1 MMTRILCMPTLC
13 ADIFEQSGEILPGG
27 EALNFACIAS
37 RYDHVKLSLLGAIG
51 DDPAGHRI
59 IEVIDEYG
67 IDRQHVHVLPE
78 GRTATH
84 MISIDEHGDRYFKPG
99 AWDGGV
105 LDIYRLSDADAA
117 ALHASDVVFC
127 TWFSP
132 NFREALE
139 LRKAGRFRLAV
150 DFDIERNFA
159 KMEAVLPFVDFF
171 MISGDDSVLPVAK
184 AWSEKYDGLFNVT
197 LAANGSVTYHHGQEY
212 RVQAVPVKE
221 VIDTTGCGD
230 SYHAGFICSYVKDG
244 DIIAAMNE
252 GSKVASET
260 LAHLGGF

>member
-1 MMTRILCMPTLC
+1 MIRVLCLPTLC

-37 RYDHVKLSLLGAIG
+37 RYDHVALSLLGAIG
-51 DDPAGHRI
+51 NDPAGHRI
-59 IEVIDEYG
+59 LEVIDEYG
-67 IDRQHVHVLPE
+67 INRDHVHVLPE

-105 LDIYRLSDADAA
+105 LDIYRLSEKDAE
-117 ALHASDVVFC
+117 ALYASDVVFV
-127 TWFSP
+127 TWYSP
-132 NFREALE
+132 NFREALA
-139 LRKAGRFRLAV
+139 LRKEGHFRLAV
-150 DFDIERNFA
+150 DFDIERDFD
-159 KMEAVLPFVDFF
+159 KMEAVLPWVDFF

-184 AWSEKYDGLFNVT
+184 AWSEKHDGLFNVT
-197 LAANGSVTYHHGQEY
+197 LAAEGSVTYLHGQEY
-212 RVQAVPVKE
+212 RVKAVPVAE

-230 SYHAGFICSYVKDG
+230 SYHAGFVCSYMKDG
-244 DIIAAMNE
+244 DILAAMHE

-260 LAHLGGF
+260 LSHLGGF

>member
-1 MMTRILCMPTLC
+1 MTRILCMPTLC

-37 RYDHVKLSLLGAIG
+37 RYDHVQLSLLGAIG
-51 DDPAGHRI
+51 DDPAGRRI
-59 IEVIDEYG
+59 IEVIDEHG
-67 IDRQHVHVLPE
+67 INRDHVHVLPE
-78 GRTATH
+78 GATATH

-99 AWDGGV
+99 AWNGGV
-105 LDIYRLSDADAA
+105 LDIYRLTEADAA
-117 ALHASDVVFC
+117 ALHASDVVFV

-132 NFREALE
+132 NFREALA
-139 LRKAGRFRLAV
+139 LRKVGHFRLAV
-150 DFDIERNFA
+150 DFDIERDFA
-159 KMEAVLPFVDFF
+159 KMEEFLPFVDFF

-197 LAANGSVTYHHGQEY
+197 LAAKGSVTYHRGQEY
-212 RVQAVPVKE
+212 RVQAVPVTE

-244 DIIAAMNE
+244 DTTAAMHE
-252 GSKVASET
+252 GSRVASET
-260 LAHLGGF
+260 LSHLGGF

>member
-1 MMTRILCMPTLC
+1 MTRILCMPTLC
-13 ADIFEQSGEILPGG
+13 ADIFEHSGEILPGG
-27 EALNFACIAS
+27 EALNFACIAC
-37 RYDHVKLSLLGAIG
+37 RYDHVDVSLLGAIG
-51 DDPAGHRI
+51 EDEPGRHIQQVIRDRRI
-59 IEVIDEYG
+59 DG
-67 IDRQHVHVLPE
+67 RNVHVIP
-78 GRTATH
+78 GGATATH
-84 MISIDEHGDRYFKPG
+84 KISIDAHGDRYFKPG
-99 AWDGGV
+99 AWNGGV

-117 ALHASDVVFC
+117 ALLRADGVFV
-127 TWFSP
+127 TWYSP

-159 KMEAVLPFVDFF
+159 KMEEVLPWVDFF
-171 MISGDDSVLPVAK
+171 MISGDDSVLPVART
-184 AWSEKYDGLFNVT
+184 WSEKYDGLFNVT
-197 LAANGSVTYHHGQEY
+197 LAANGSVTYQRGQEY

-230 SYHAGFICSYVKDG
+230 SYHAGFICSYVKNG

-252 GSKVASET
+252 GSQVASET

>member
-37 RYDHVKLSLLGAIG
+37 RYDHVQLSLLGAIG

-67 IDRQHVHVLPE
+67 IDREHVHVLPE

-105 LDIYRLSDADAA
+105 LDVYRLSDEDAS
-117 ALHASDVVFC
+117 ALHASDVVFV

-139 LRKAGRFRLAV
+139 LRKTGNFRLAV
-150 DFDIERNFA
+150 DFDIERDFA
-159 KMEAVLPFVDFF
+159 KIEEVLPFVDFF
-171 MISGDDSVLPVAK
+171 MISGDDSVLSVAK
-184 AWSEKYDGLFNVT
+184 AWSKKYDGLFNVT
-197 LAANGSVTYHHGQEY
+197 LAAAGSVTYHHGAEY

-260 LAHLGGF
+260 LSHLGGF